1 MDARFDIFQVENDSP
16 PQKIA
21 VAGSLGDAHKQVQEL
36 MVSNPAKYVVISN
49 QSGIVISTAQL
60 ERTTQ

>member
-1 MDARFDIFQVENDSP
+1 MDVRFDIFQVEDNSP

-36 MVSNPAKYVVISN
+36 MVSNPAKYVVISS
-49 QSGIVISTAQL
+49 QSGIVVS
-60 ERTTQ
+60 TTQPGRAKQ